1 MCFYHFQKQNSTCK
15 CCSSE
20 EKLLWVLN
28 LVRLCYVLHS
38 YTIYNNIPQLFFSPN
53 QLALWMIIIYFFV
66 MYVGVSRNARSH
78 RLRKN
83 VLFQVDKKSK
93 QSLLVYFFFNN
104 VVRKI
109 CVLVLSVD
117 VLYFFSILIFYCCSP
132 SKDALE
138 FPISDTYFNFA
149 NY

>member
-28 LVRLCYVLHS
+28 LVLLCYVLHS
-38 YTIYNNIPQLFFSPN
+38 YTIYNIFLNYFFTKLVGSLDDNYIFFCDVCMQVFLAMPDRIDYEKMCCFRQIRKANSHFQFIFFSTT
-53 QLALWMIIIYFFV
+53 QFTKY
-66 MYVGVSRNARSH
+66 
-78 RLRKN
+78 
-83 VLFQVDKKSK
+83 
-93 QSLLVYFFFNN
+93 
-104 VVRKI
+104 
-109 CVLVLSVD
+109 VLSVA
-117 VLYFFSILIFYCCSP
+117 VLYFFSIFIFYCCSP